1 LRSRKIKAPPAEVS
15 IPLLFCAA
23 RSPLILMEM
32 MMSQES
38 SLRGNGYAISR
49 DLSPKYAALESLKPL
64 GRETRTHSP
73 AQICKLQ
80 ASLEEFGFVLPVV
93 IDANGSVIAGW
104 GLVLAARKLG
114 LTEIPAVTLNNL
126 GDAKL
131 RALRLALNRLA
142 EDSRWDRNAI
152 ALEFSDI
159 LAIDSTIDL
168 EISGF
173 EMGEIDVLLE
183 GNGNDEEDDFAAI
196 AGTSAC
202 ASRSGDLWLLGN
214 HRLFCGDALATES
227 YQRLLGE
234 ERAEMIFADPPWNIL
249 IEGNVSGL
257 GSIKHKNFAMAAGE
271 MTAAEFESFL
281 ATSLGHA
288 ARYSEDGAIHF
299 VCMHWTKLRELLN
312 ATTAIYS
319 ELKNVCVWNK
329 SNAGMGSLYRSKHEL
344 IFVFK
349 NGNCPHINNI
359 GLGRHGRHRANV
371 WDYPGQNAMDRSSKS
386 KLALHPTAKP
396 VALVMDAIRDC
407 SNRSGIV
414 LDPFGGIGTTLIAAE
429 KVGRKA
435 RLIEIDPCYVDT
447 TIKRWQRLTGRTALR
462 ADAKVFPGTPT

>member
-1 LRSRKIKAPPAEVS
+1 MVDQPMLG
-15 IPLLFCAA
+15 
-23 RSPLILMEM
+23 
-32 MMSQES
+32 
-38 SLRGNGYAISR
+38 GNGFAISR
-49 DLSPKYAALESLKPL
+49 DLNPTLVALEALKPL
-64 GRETRTHSP
+64 GRETRKHPP
-73 AQICKLQ
+73 AQIRKLQ
-80 ASLEEFGFVLPVV
+80 ASIKEFGFVVPVV
-93 IDANGSVIAGW
+93 IDAAQRVVAGH
-104 GLVLAARKLG
+104 GLVLAARELG
-114 LTEIPAVTLNNL
+114 FKEVPAVTIFDL
-126 GDAKL
+126 DEAKL
-131 RALRLALNRLA
+131 RALRLALNRLG
-142 EDSRWDRNAI
+142 EDSYWELDAV

-159 LAIDSTIDL
+159 LKIDGEIDL
-168 EISGF
+168 ELSGF

-183 GNGNDEEDDFAAI
+183 GNGNDEEDDFAGI
-196 AGTSAC
+196 DGTTAC
-202 ASRSGDLWLLGN
+202 TSRRGDLWLLGN

-227 YQRLLGE
+227 YQRLLGD

-257 GSIKHKNFAMAAGE
+257 GIVKHKNFAMAAGE
-271 MTAAEFESFL
+271 MTTAEFESFL

-288 ARYSEDGAIHF
+288 ARYSEDGSIHF

-312 ATTAIYS
+312 ATKAIYS

-344 IFVFK
+344 VFVFK

-371 WDYPGQNAMDRSSKS
+371 WDYPGQNAMDRSSKG

-429 KVGRKA
+429 KAGRNA
-435 RLIEIDPCYVDT
+435 RLIEIDPRYLDT
-447 TIKRWQRLTGRTALR
+447 TIMRWQRLTGRAALR
-462 ADAKVFPGTPT
+462 ADTQRSFQELQLEAARLPGPAPDPASQ